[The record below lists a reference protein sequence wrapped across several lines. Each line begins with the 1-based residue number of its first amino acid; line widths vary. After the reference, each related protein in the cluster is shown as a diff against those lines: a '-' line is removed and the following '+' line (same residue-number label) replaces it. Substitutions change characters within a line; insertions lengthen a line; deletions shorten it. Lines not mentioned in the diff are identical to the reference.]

1 MSLAFGPMIT
11 ELSSDAFKDTEFA
24 PISKKDYEVFC
35 KEYIFDKLRGD
46 NFGTAFQKRFSCRD
60 RVLSMFRDQKD
71 VMTHIEYCGY
81 VK

>member
-1 MSLAFGPMIT
+1 MDPWGPIVST
-11 ELSSDAFKDTEFA
+11 IASDAFKDTEFI

-46 NFGTAFQKRFSCRD
+46 NFGRAFRKRFQCSD
-60 RVLSMFRDQKD
+60 RVLSMFREQEDAMK
-71 VMTHIEYCGY
+71 HIEYCGY